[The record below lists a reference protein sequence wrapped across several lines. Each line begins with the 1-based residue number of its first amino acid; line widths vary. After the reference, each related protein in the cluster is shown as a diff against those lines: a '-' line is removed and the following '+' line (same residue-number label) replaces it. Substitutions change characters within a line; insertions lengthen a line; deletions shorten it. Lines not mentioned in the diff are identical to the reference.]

1 MNKYQMGVISVT
13 IEEFKN
19 EVVSDVKN
27 YATDTAKMAFL
38 NWVKEKVVPA
48 VKEIG
53 NAYSEAVK
61 ASVKADDSAW
71 IKFRDNLLIP
81 AIISAGIW
89 GVEQIVDKATA
100 AE

>member
-19 EVVSDVKN
+19 EIISDVKN
-27 YATDTAKMAFL
+27 YATDTAKIAFL
-38 NWVKEKVVPA
+38 NWVKEEVVPP

-53 NAYSEAVK
+53 NAYSDAVK

-71 IKFRDNLLIP
+71 VKFRDTLLIP
-81 AIISAGIW
+81 AIISVSIW
-89 GVEQIVDKATA
+89 GVEQIVDKATTI
-100 AE
+100 E

>member
-1 MNKYQMGVISVT
+1 MNKYQMEVIGMT
-13 IEEFKN
+13 IEELKN
-19 EVVSDVKN
+19 EVIADVKG
-27 YATDTAKMAFL
+27 YVTDTAKSAFL
-38 NWVKEKVVPA
+38 NLVKEKVVPA

-61 ASVKADDSAW
+61 ASVKTDDSAW
-71 IKFRDNLLIP
+71 VKFRDNLLIP

-89 GVEQIVDKATA
+89 GVEQIVDKSTA